1 MIYGHDKTIHRTTA
15 LDVETYKGKVV
26 SVWFRCMALPF
37 QQDEA
42 TEERA
47 NQMERMSK
55 EINEKEEI
63 HAIDIKRRE
72 VVYLLEKRKDCSSNW
87 YFTDLGSSGLAI
99 HVNNAR
105 QFNSKEAAEQQRKRF
120 GLDDT
125 WRVVEHIFIKE

>member
-47 NQMERMSK
+47 NEMERMSK

-72 VVYLLEKRKDCSSNW
+72 VVYLLEKTRDCSSTW
-87 YFTDLGSSGLAI
+87 YVDSRNGIMTDI
-99 HVNNAR
+99 NNALR
-105 QFNSKEAAEQQRKRF
+105 FDLKGAAELRKKRL

-125 WRVVEHIFIKE
+125 WHVVEHVFIKE